1 MVILLLKIGNTYL
14 APQTKRVMKYKVKAF
29 GITKDILGGKEM
41 VVEVSGQT
49 VADLRQKLLV
59 EYPTLEGL
67 RSLLIAV
74 NNTYAE
80 PTDILK
86 ESDEI
91 ALIPPV
97 SGG

>member
-1 MVILLLKIGNTYL
+1 
-14 APQTKRVMKYKVKAF
+14 MKYKVKAF
-29 GITKDILGGKEM
+29 GVTKDILGGKET
-41 VVEVSGQT
+41 VIELEGQT
-49 VADLRQKLLV
+49 VAHLRNQLFQDHPALQ
-59 EYPTLEGL
+59 GL

-74 NNTYAE
+74 NNMYAE
-80 PTDILK
+80 NDQVIS

>member
-1 MVILLLKIGNTYL
+1 ME
-14 APQTKRVMKYKVKAF
+14 KYKVRAF
-29 GITKDILGGKEM
+29 GITKEILGGKEIM
-41 VVEVSGQT
+41 MEVEGKT
-49 VADLRQKLLV
+49 VADLRHQLLV
-59 EYPTLEGL
+59 KYPKLSGL

-80 PTDILK
+80 EDVSIGQA
-86 ESDEI
+86 DEI

>member
-1 MVILLLKIGNTYL
+1 
-14 APQTKRVMKYKVKAF
+14 MKYKVKAF
-29 GITKDILGGKEM
+29 GITRDLLGGREKIMEIQ
-41 VVEVSGQT
+41 GQT
-49 VADLRQKLLV
+49 VAALRAQLV
-59 EYPTLEGL
+59 SAYPELAGL

-74 NNTYAE
+74 NNEYVEDSTE
-80 PTDILK
+80 LQ